1 MKIATFN
8 ANSIRTR
15 LNIILD
21 WLAKTGT
28 DILCVQET
36 KVQDHLFP
44 VEDFEKAGY
53 HCCFKGQKSYN
64 GVAIISKLP
73 IENVSYGFDDEPADQ
88 SRIIR
93 AKIANIHIVNT
104 YVPQGRDV
112 TSEHYVYKLQW
123 FNRLAELFKKH
134 YKPGDELMWLGDL
147 NVAPAEID
155 VHDPARLLGHVCF
168 NPEVSGALKSVTD
181 WGFVDLFRL
190 YNAGPGHFTFWD
202 YRARNTVQK
211 NLGWR
216 IDHIFGTEKVAGRCK
231 KCEIDIEPRT
241 MERPSDHTFLSATLE

>member
-15 LNIILD
+15 QGIILD
-21 WLAKTGT
+21 WLARTGT

-64 GVAIISKLP
+64 GVAIISKEP
-73 IENVSYGFDDEPADQ
+73 IENVSFGFDDEPADE

-93 AKIANIHIVNT
+93 AEIANMHIVNT

-112 TSEHYVYKLQW
+112 SSEHYFYKLEW
-123 FNRLAELFKKH
+123 FNRLGRLFQKD
-134 YKPGDELMWLGDL
+134 YKPGDAVMWMGDL
-147 NVAPAEID
+147 NVAPTEID
-155 VHDPARLLGHVCF
+155 VHDPVRLLGHVCF
-168 NPEVSGALKSVTD
+168 NPEVSEALKSVTD
-181 WGFVDLFRL
+181 WGFVDLFRQH
-190 YNAGPGHFTFWD
+190 NPGPGHFTFWD
-202 YRARNTVQK
+202 YRMRNTVQK

-216 IDHIFGTEKVAGRCK
+216 IDHIFGTEKAASRCK
-231 KCEIDIEPRT
+231 GCEIDIEPRKL
-241 MERPSDHTFLSATLE
+241 ERPSDHTFLSAVLG